1 MESELVS
8 ETLVLNPTRLIAREN
23 LTASNGSQS
32 FNTYIFVNLLLVAL
46 GSFIL
51 LTPKDLKRK
60 LQFLSNLLLCVQCHT
75 FY

>member
-23 LTASNGSQS
+23 LTAFNGSQS
-32 FNTYIFVNLLLVAL
+32 FNSYIFVNLLLVAID
-46 GSFIL
+46 SFIL